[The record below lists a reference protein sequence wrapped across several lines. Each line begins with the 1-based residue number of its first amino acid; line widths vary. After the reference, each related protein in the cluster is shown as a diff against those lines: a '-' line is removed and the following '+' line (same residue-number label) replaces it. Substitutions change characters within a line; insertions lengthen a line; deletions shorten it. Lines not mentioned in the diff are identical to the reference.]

1 MIGLYKGHV
10 FQGNN
15 RMWTSHI
22 VKHLGEW
29 DGSDEVFLTTYH
41 LKFPNEKLQIYLH
54 KYKPLSRQF
63 KSNIETFMENDPYF
77 IQIKRQEI
85 LNNLL
90 S

>member
-15 RMWTSHI
+15 RMWSETRI
-22 VKHLGEW
+22 VHFGKWE
-29 DGSDEVFLTTYH
+29 GSDEDFFMTYH
-41 LKFPNEKLQIYLH
+41 KDFPNEKLQIYLH

-63 KSNIETFMENDPYF
+63 KANIEQYMKQDSYF
-77 IQIKRQEI
+77 IQINRDER